1 MASTANKDTFMG
13 EYTQFVCD
21 EESVAVSQKK
31 TVVAHAP
38 VEGSGHAALREYTLT
53 AYVPKPGMVNQKK
66 TVEGGEHVV
75 VVGERTQLFFD
86 KETGMEGQKKTVV
99 AQVPVEGLGHAI
111 VIAEQVQV
119 RQVVKL
125 IYRLAS

>member
-1 MASTANKDTFMG
+1 MLLWR
-13 EYTQFVCD
+13 
-21 EESVAVSQKK
+21 
-31 TVVAHAP
+31 
-38 VEGSGHAALREYTLT
+38 GSGHAALREYTLT

-75 VVGERTQLFFD
+75 VVGERTQLIYD
-86 KETGMEGQKKTVV
+86 EETG
-99 AQVPVEGLGHAI
+99 PVEGLGHAI

-125 IYRLAS
+125 I